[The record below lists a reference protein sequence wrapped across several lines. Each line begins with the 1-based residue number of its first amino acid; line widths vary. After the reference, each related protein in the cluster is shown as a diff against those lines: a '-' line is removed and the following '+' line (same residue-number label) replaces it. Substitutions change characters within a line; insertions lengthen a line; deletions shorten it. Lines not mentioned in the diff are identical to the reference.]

1 MVAFNRRMYRIS
13 ILACLVLLFS
23 CKSGRDTPDV
33 SHIKT
38 DVQID
43 RFEKA
48 FFAVDTGNLAQ
59 GLAGLRSAYP
69 NFYPT
74 YMRDILGV
82 NPGDTTTFPII
93 KTILSSYRS
102 LNDSIQKR
110 YSDLGWLQNE
120 LNYNFRYVKYYYPD
134 YTIPRAITFIG
145 TLDAPGIVLSLQYLG
160 IGLHQYAGKNFS
172 AYQSAE
178 VQQLYPSYISRRFD
192 QEYISANCMK
202 AVVDDLYPDKST
214 GRPLIEQMIERG
226 KQWYLLDHFAPDAAD
241 SVKTGYTQKQL
252 DWVRQNE
259 GNMWPVMVKENLYSI
274 EPSVIQSYIGEAPF
288 TQTMSDASPG
298 NIGQWIGWRIVQKFA
313 SRNKKMT
320 LQEVVQTP
328 AKTIFEEAGYRPK

>member
-1 MVAFNRRMYRIS
+1 MCRIS
-13 ILACLVLLFS
+13 VFVCFVLLLS
-23 CKSGRDTPDV
+23 CKGGRNTPDV

-59 GLAGLRSAYP
+59 GLAGLRNAYP

-82 NPGDTTTFPII
+82 NPGDTTTFSII

-102 LNDSIQKR
+102 LNDSIQLR
-110 YSDLGWLQNE
+110 YKDLGWLQNE
-120 LNYNFRYVKYYYPD
+120 LNYNFRFVKYYYPD

-145 TLDAPGIVLSLQYLG
+145 TLDAPGIVLSPQYLG

-252 DWVRQNE
+252 DWVEANE

-313 SRNKKMT
+313 SRNKKLT
-320 LQEVVQTP
+320 LQQVVETP
-328 AKTIFEEAGYRPK
+328 AKTIFESAGYRPK

>member
-1 MVAFNRRMYRIS
+1 MCRIS
-13 ILACLVLLFS
+13 VFVCFVLLLS
-23 CKSGRDTPDV
+23 CKGGRNTPDV

-59 GLAGLRSAYP
+59 GLAGLRNAYP

-82 NPGDTTTFPII
+82 NPGDTTTFSII

-102 LNDSIQKR
+102 LNDSIQLR
-110 YSDLGWLQNE
+110 YKDLGWLQNE
-120 LNYNFRYVKYYYPD
+120 LNYNFRFVKYYYPY

-145 TLDAPGIVLSLQYLG
+145 TLDAPGIVLSPQYLG

-252 DWVRQNE
+252 DWVEANE

-313 SRNKKMT
+313 SRNKKLT
-320 LQEVVQTP
+320 LQQVVETP
-328 AKTIFEEAGYRPK
+328 AKTIFESAGYRPK